1 MKRQNIRTL
10 SLVVITLT
18 YLIVGAAVFDYFESS
33 NEEKENGLLNK
44 NITRFKLKY
53 NMNDTEFNIL
63 WHRILEKKPYQ
74 AGHQWRFIGSLYF
87 CTVVIT
93 LIGYGHSTPRTIP
106 GKCFCI
112 IYTLIGI
119 PIALI
124 MFQSV
129 GERLN
134 SLIAFVL
141 GKLKRKLNL
150 KNQDVGLFE
159 LITVEFVLTVT
170 ITGVASYIFMR
181 NEGWSYFDAIYYC
194 FITLTTI
201 GFGDMVPM
209 QKDNVLSN
217 NFAYACFTILFI
229 LTGLITLASSM
240 NLLVLRLATINAEE
254 QVQEKL
260 EAAEARR
267 QAVHLE
273 GDVISPNG
281 RLFVKEE
288 KPEQVETISVCSC
301 ACLDYKI
308 WECKRN
314 RKKRR
319 SSHRHSQ
326 LQQLQQQ
333 HHPQCTSVGSSLGP
347 FVVTGTSGVSLR
359 NRRASSTRNVPPP
372 PPINTNNK
380 SANKNITCYSASSD
394 INYDMAT
401 TTSTANKSNAT
412 ETSLDDDAGGGGF
425 FLKKLTKLKPLK
437 RLIGNNNNNSNHRDS
452 ELSPKNNKKTI
463 SIINDKTTKSECI
476 ESNTKIP
483 RQTNDFNNNAANN
496 KNDGLASKII
506 NSSTTTANANDHQQ
520 QQFKQQL
527 SIVRRHTTI
536 SSNTHEKKLTNNTL
550 SNDSGYTFNNTNET
564 NTTKCINNRDESPI
578 SNANQQQQ
586 GDYSSI
592 DYEDDRLFYKRNSI

>member
-18 YLIVGAAVFDYFESS
+18 YLIVGAAVFDYFESA
-33 NEEKENGLLNK
+33 NEERENELLNR
-44 NITRFKLKY
+44 NITRFKTKY
-53 NMNDTEFNIL
+53 KMNDTSFNIL
-63 WHRILEKKPYQ
+63 WHKILEKKPYQ

-87 CTVVIT
+87 CTVVVT

-134 SLIAFVL
+134 SLIAYVL
-141 GKLKRKLNL
+141 GKIKKRLNL
-150 KNQDVGLFE
+150 KNQDVGLVE
-159 LITVEFVLTVT
+159 LITVESVLTMT
-170 ITGVASYIFMR
+170 ITCFASYVFMR
-181 NEGWSYFDAIYYC
+181 NEGWSYFDAMYYC

-209 QKDNVLSN
+209 QKDNALSS

-314 RKKRR
+314 RRKKGK
-319 SSHRHSQ
+319 RHSQ
-326 LQQLQQQ
+326 QR
-333 HHPQCTSVGSSLGP
+333 HHPQCTSASCAMA
-347 FVVTGTSGVSLR
+347 TTSMSTTSSLR
-359 NRRASSTRNVPPP
+359 NRRPSSSSKPMLKTKNE
-372 PPINTNNK
+372 K
-380 SANKNITCYSASSD
+380 SANPKASASNSSSPNINNRIRIQSNNSTVGVSD
-394 INYDMAT
+394 VYYCHESTTRGAELTTITSFDNYAEENGGG
-401 TTSTANKSNAT
+401 AKG
-412 ETSLDDDAGGGGF
+412 GGGGF
-425 FLKKLTKLKPLK
+425 FLNKLKPLK
-437 RLIGNNNNNSNHRDS
+437 RLMGSKRQRES
-452 ELSPKNNKKTI
+452 EMSSKYTSKKLSMLANNK
-463 SIINDKTTKSECI
+463 NPASECI
-476 ESNTKIP
+476 ELTTKSKA
-483 RQTNDFNNNAANN
+483 NDFFSTSGESTNLEN
-496 KNDGLASKII
+496 K
-506 NSSTTTANANDHQQ
+506 TTTSSASAAPANAN
-520 QQFKQQL
+520 KQLVSKQ
-527 SIVRRHTTI
+527 SSTIVRRHTTI
-536 SSNTHEKKLTNNTL
+536 NTQEKLTNKL
-550 SNDSGYTFNNTNET
+550 SNDSGYTNTNDD
-564 NTTKCINNRDESPI
+564 TKERGESP
-578 SNANQQQQ
+578 NNLLRQQQQ
-586 GDYSSI
+586 QQQQQIDDSFV
-592 DYEDDRLFYKRNSI
+592 DYEDDRQFYKRNSI